1 MPNTLKSIFVGKPR
15 DPMDPQVFQHVTLVA
30 FLAWVGLG
38 ADGLSSSAYGPEEA
52 FKALGSHAYLAVV
65 LALMIASTV
74 LIISACYSKVIELFP
89 GGGGGYLVAT
99 KLLSPRF
106 GVVSGCA
113 LIVDYVLT
121 ISTSAASGVDQIF
134 SFLPPTWHQYRFVS
148 KLAILG
154 VLVLLNLRGIKESVQ
169 ILVPIFLLFI
179 ATHFTMIISAVAQ
192 RFFAMPGVFVGAV
205 QEVRN
210 TASTLGLV
218 PMLLIILRAYS
229 LGGGAYTGIEAVSNG
244 IPIIREPKVPNAKRT
259 MLYMALSLAFTA
271 GGIMFG
277 YLLTGSRPV
286 PNKVMNAVL
295 AERVFGTWHLG
306 GFEAG
311 GVLVVLTL
319 VSAGCLLFVAAQTGF
334 LDGPR
339 ILANMATDSWVP
351 HRFAQLSDRL
361 VTNNGIWLMGLAA
374 FATLLY
380 TRGSVSQLLVM
391 YAINVFVTFSL
402 TLLGMVRHEIQSRG
416 TPGWIKNLALMLIG
430 FMLCISILVVTVYE
444 KFEEGGWLTV
454 LVTTSLVAL
463 AFLVKRHYLR
473 VREQLRRLDDT
484 LLNIPVRQHEEPHT
498 AIPRDE
504 PVAVMLVSGFSGLG
518 VHTVLSVQNLFP
530 RQYRNYLFV
539 SVGVID
545 SSHFKGAAELEA
557 LKAQT
562 VGDLQKY
569 VDFAHRLG
577 FRAEMRYAI
586 GREAVAQVVELCE
599 KIRNE
604 FPRAIFYLGQLVFE
618 NDKFYYRLLHNET
631 AFAIQRRLQFAGLQ
645 AIVLPIRVLE
655 PGRGDDQRRVS

>member
-1 MPNTLKSIFVGKPR
+1 
-15 DPMDPQVFQHVTLVA
+15 MDPRVFHHVTLVA

-52 FKALGSHAYLAVV
+52 FRALGSHAYLAVI

-74 LIISACYSKVIELFP
+74 LIISACYSQVIELFP

-99 KLLSPRF
+99 KLLGPRF
-106 GVVSGCA
+106 GVLSGCA

-134 SFLPPTWHQYRFVS
+134 SFLPAAWHPYRFVC

-154 VLVLLNLRGIKESVQ
+154 ILVLLNLRGIKESVQ
-169 ILVPIFLLFI
+169 ILVPIFLIFVV
-179 ATHFTMIISAVAQ
+179 THSTMILAAVAQ
-192 RFFAMPGVFVGAV
+192 RFFALPEVFAGAMS
-205 QEVRN
+205 EVRT
-210 TASTLGLV
+210 TASTLGLL
-218 PMLLIILRAYS
+218 PTLLIILRAYS

-244 IPIIREPKVPNAKRT
+244 IPIIREPRVPNAKRT

-271 GGIMFG
+271 GGIMLG

-295 AERVFGTWHLG
+295 AERVFGSWRIAGL
-306 GFEAG
+306 EAG
-311 GVLVVLTL
+311 QILVVLTL

-339 ILANMATDSWVP
+339 ILANMATDSWAP

-380 TRGSVSQLLVM
+380 TRGSVSKLLVM
-391 YAINVFVTFSL
+391 YAINVFLTFSL
-402 TLLGMVRHEIQSRG
+402 TLLGMVRHEIQARG
-416 TPGWIKNLALMLIG
+416 SPRWKRHLALMLTG
-430 FMLCISILVVTVYE
+430 FTLCISILLVTLYE

-454 LVTTSLVAL
+454 LVTTSLVGV

-473 VREQLRRLDDT
+473 VRAQLRRLDAT
-484 LLNIPVRQHEEPHT
+484 LLNIPVRPHPEPQT
-498 AIPRDE
+498 PIPHDE
-504 PVAVMLVSGFSGLG
+504 SVAVMLVSGFSGLG

-530 RQYRNYLFV
+530 RQYKNYLFV

-557 LKAQT
+557 LKKQT
-562 VGDLQKY
+562 IEDLRKY
-569 VDFAHRLG
+569 VDFARSLG
-577 FRAEMRYAI
+577 FRADMRYAI
-586 GREAVAQVVELCE
+586 GREAVEQVVELCT
-599 KIRNE
+599 KIRDE
-604 FPRAIFYLGQLVFE
+604 FPRAIFYMGQLVFE

-655 PGRGDDQRRVS
+655 TEKRRRLRKAS

>member
-1 MPNTLKSIFVGKPR
+1 
-15 DPMDPQVFQHVTLVA
+15 
-30 FLAWVGLG
+30 
-38 ADGLSSSAYGPEEA
+38 
-52 FKALGSHAYLAVV
+52 
-65 LALMIASTV
+65 
-74 LIISACYSKVIELFP
+74 
-89 GGGGGYLVAT
+89 
-99 KLLSPRF
+99 
-106 GVVSGCA
+106 VSGCA

-121 ISTSAASGVDQIF
+121 ISTSAASGVEQIF
-134 SFLPPTWHQYRFVS
+134 SFLPPSWHQYQFVS

-179 ATHFTMIISAVAQ
+179 ATHFTMIIAAVVQ
-192 RFFAMPGVFVGAV
+192 RFFAMSGVVVGAV
-205 QEVRN
+205 QEVRS
-210 TASTLGLV
+210 TVTTLGLL
-218 PMLLIILRAYS
+218 PTLLIILRAYS

-244 IPIIREPKVPNAKRT
+244 IPIIREPRVPNAKRT

-271 GGIMFG
+271 GGIMLG

-295 AERVFGTWHLG
+295 AEKVFGAWHLG
-306 GFEAG
+306 GVEIG
-311 GVLVVLTL
+311 GIVVVLTL
-319 VSAGCLLFVAAQTGF
+319 VSAGGLLFVAAQTGF

-339 ILANMATDSWVP
+339 ILGNMATDSWVP

-361 VTNNGIWLMGLAA
+361 VTENGIWLMGLAA

-402 TLLGMVRHEIQSRG
+402 TLLGMVRHEIRARG
-416 TPGWIKNLALMLIG
+416 TKGWIKNLALVLVG
-430 FMLCISILVVTVYE
+430 FTMCISILVVTIYE

-484 LLNIPVRQHEEPHT
+484 LLNIPVRPHDEPQT
-498 AIPRDE
+498 PIPLDE

-530 RQYRNYLFV
+530 RLYKNYLFV

-545 SSHFKGAAELEA
+545 SSHFKGVAEVEA
-557 LKAQT
+557 LKKQT
-562 VGDLQKY
+562 IEDLQKY
-569 VDFAHRLG
+569 VEFAHRLG

-599 KIRNE
+599 KIRDE

-618 NDKFYYRLLHNET
+618 NDKFYHRILHNET

-655 PGRGDDQRRVS
+655 KGKGSDARKVS

>member
-1 MPNTLKSIFVGKPR
+1 
-15 DPMDPQVFQHVTLVA
+15 MDPTVFHHVTLVA

-52 FKALGSHAYLAVV
+52 FRALGSHAYLAVI

-99 KLLSPRF
+99 KLLGPRF

-134 SFLPPTWHQYRFVS
+134 SFLPPSWHVYRFGS

-169 ILVPIFLLFI
+169 VLVPIFLIFV
-179 ATHFTMIISAVAQ
+179 ATHTTMILAAIAQ
-192 RFFAMPGVFVGAV
+192 RFFALPEVFSGAIH
-205 QEVRN
+205 EASA
-210 TASTLGLV
+210 TATTLGLL
-218 PMLLIILRAYS
+218 PTLLIILRAYS

-244 IPIIREPKVPNAKRT
+244 IPIIREPRVPNAKKT

-277 YLLTGSRPV
+277 YLLTGARPV

-295 AERVFGTWHLG
+295 AERVFGAWSVG
-306 GFEAG
+306 GFRMG
-311 GVLVVLTL
+311 GLLVVLTL
-319 VSAGCLLFVAAQTGF
+319 VAAGCLLFVAAQTGF

-339 ILANMATDSWVP
+339 ILANMATDSWAP

-391 YAINVFVTFSL
+391 YAINVFLTFSL
-402 TLLGMVRHEIQSRG
+402 TLLGMVRHEIGARG
-416 TPGWIKNLALMLIG
+416 TPRWKRNLALVLTG
-430 FMLCISILVVTVYE
+430 FALCISILLVTVYE
-444 KFEEGGWLTV
+444 KFQEGGWLTM
-454 LVTTSLVAL
+454 LVTASLVTV

-484 LLNIPVRQHEEPHT
+484 LLNIPLRQHQEPQT
-498 AIPRDE
+498 PIPREE

-530 RQYRNYLFV
+530 RQYKNYLFV

-545 SSHFKGAAELEA
+545 SSHFKGVAEIEA
-557 LKAQT
+557 LKKQT
-562 VGDLQKY
+562 IDDLQKY
-569 VDFAHRLG
+569 VEFAHRLG

-586 GREAVAQVVELCE
+586 GREAVEQVVELCE

-604 FPRAIFYLGQLVFE
+604 FPRSIFYLGQLVFE

-655 PGRGDDQRRVS
+655 ADRKRGLRKAS